1 MVTPGAEVLD
11 NPDAPVSVPSRSGPG
26 IGALWSPS
34 VVVVAV
40 YLALGVI
47 AYWRVVLAGG
57 AQLFGT
63 TSDSL
68 LATWFLAWVPH
79 ALAHGTNPY
88 FSNAM
93 FAPAGINLAQ
103 NTEGSLLGLLTVP
116 LAAVAGPVVR
126 ANVMMVL
133 AMPVSASAAFYVL
146 RRWGVWMAAAGVGGL
161 LYGFSPYMVG
171 QGLGHLVLVFAPWPP
186 LIALV
191 VVEIVNRRRSRVRLG
206 FQLGLLVVAQFLTEP
221 EVLTMVAIVVAVG
234 ILWVLAFHP
243 AGTREV
249 ARRLLVPVGIGGA
262 VAGVLLAYPLWMIVA
277 GPQHY
282 TGPAQGVSNPYTN
295 DVLSFVVP
303 GPLQQ
308 ASFGLSGIAER
319 LVAGNVFESGGF
331 IGVPLVVSVGILA
344 WLSRRRGR
352 TQVAVWCLVASA
364 VLSLGPYL
372 SVDGHRTTIP
382 LPFLVLT
389 RVPLVNNLLAVRFSL
404 ITSACVAAVVA
415 FGLDDLRNRSGLVK
429 GMARQGPSRMRRR
442 ASERNLRSALTALS
456 VILSGVV
463 VTQFPHWPYASQPVS
478 VLPVAVSRAVERG
491 DPVTLT
497 YPYAQQFAASALSWQ
512 FAAGFDFRLLGGY
525 GEHPERLKGFYVFPA
540 RMHPGDLQRFLA
552 NQEGFVFYGP
562 APSNGPGLV
571 RSTRETVGIY
581 HVGLVI
587 VDTTAA
593 GSAAVVR
600 LMTAAFGAP
609 RLHSGNFL
617 VWTPAPGAA

>member
-1 MVTPGAEVLD
+1 MVTRGSGLLD
-11 NPDAPVSVPSRSGPG
+11 DPAAPVSVPSRGGSG
-26 IGALWSPS
+26 IGVLWSPS
-34 VVVVAV
+34 VFVVAV

-68 LATWFLAWVPH
+68 LAAWFLAWVPH
-79 ALAHGTNPY
+79 ALAHGMNPY
-88 FSNAM
+88 YSHAM

-126 ANVMMVL
+126 ANLLMVL
-133 AMPVSASAAFYVL
+133 AMPVSASAAFFVM
-146 RRWGVWMAAAGVGGL
+146 RRWGVWAAAAGVAGL

-191 VVEIVNRRRSRVRLG
+191 MAEIVGSRRSRVRLG
-206 FQLGLLVVAQFLTEP
+206 LGLGLLVVAQFLTEP
-221 EVLTMVAIVVAVG
+221 EVMTMVAIVVAVG
-234 ILWVLAFHP
+234 MVWVLAFHP

-249 ARRLLVPVGIGGA
+249 ARRLVVPVGIGGA
-262 VAGVLLAYPLWMIVA
+262 VASAVLAYPLWMIAA

-282 TGPAQGVSNPYTN
+282 TGPAQGVSNPYVN

-308 ASFGLSGIAER
+308 ASFGLSAIGDR
-319 LVAGNVFESGGF
+319 LMAGNAFESGGF
-331 IGVPLVVSVGILA
+331 IGLPLLASVGVLA

-389 RVPLVNNLLAVRFSL
+389 HVPLVNNLLAVRFSL

-415 FGLDDLRNRSGLVK
+415 FGLDDLRHRSELVR
-429 GMARQGPSRMRRR
+429 ATERQGPSRMRRR
-442 ASERNLRSALTALS
+442 SLERNRRSALIALS
-456 VILSGVV
+456 VVVSGVV
-463 VTQFPHWPYASQPVS
+463 MTQFPHWPYASQPVS
-478 VLPVAVSRAVERG
+478 VLPAAVRRVVGGG

-497 YPYAQQFAASALSWQ
+497 FPYTEQFSASALSWQ
-512 FAAGFDFRLLGGY
+512 IAAGFDFRLLGGY
-525 GEHPERLKGFYVFPA
+525 GEHPERLNGFYVFPA

-552 NQEGFVFYGP
+552 NQEGFASYGP
-562 APSNGPGLV
+562 APPYGPGLV
-571 RSTRETVGIY
+571 RSTRATVGIY

-593 GSAAVVR
+593 GSTAVVR
-600 LMTAAFGAP
+600 LMTAALGAP